1 MDKYVLIIL
10 NNKDKNNISFLNK
23 IIIKRNEY
31 WPIAYTKECQIHNM
45 TIMIILAC

>member
-31 WPIAYTKECQIHNM
+31 
-45 TIMIILAC
+45 